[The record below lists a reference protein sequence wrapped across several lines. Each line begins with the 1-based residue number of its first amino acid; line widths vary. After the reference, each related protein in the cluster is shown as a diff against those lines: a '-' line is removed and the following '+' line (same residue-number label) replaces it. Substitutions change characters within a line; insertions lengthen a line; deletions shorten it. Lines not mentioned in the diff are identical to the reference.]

1 MTAIVHMSAVTREWT
16 LFYTN
21 KVKFKLSETI
31 KTYSVRNVWLQAAC
45 LLVGERG
52 GGVVCFPFNSFPVCF
67 QMTLLISYEFLQLNI
82 NALSSMNIF

>member
-45 LLVGERG
+45 LLWGEGRRSG
-52 GGVVCFPFNSFPVCF
+52 LFPL
-67 QMTLLISYEFLQLNI
+67 QLISSVFPNDI
-82 NALSSMNIF
+82 IDII